1 MQNEQRKRNLES
13 SFEKEGKRVKTVV
26 NQNDEALAT
35 TQRYHRPSNPSA
47 TTFTFLPYHLYIL
60 KSLYSDQDDKSAVW
74 DDISDFL
81 SYRNSLL
88 RKNSN
93 CTNLAELVQEATKV
107 ANEDSSIKYKS
118 TSINITE
125 PRINSKTSLS
135 FITQSQQAQKLSL
148 TSPFK
153 SDIHD
158 KALSTC
164 SFQFQLQPTT
174 RERYQRQHQHYYQQH
189 TLHPIHMHGNY
200 HRHNHQ
206 MTTSTTN
213 IQSMNLVMAL
223 LRKQHQRSVDTAK
236 KESQPFLSLMDVVR
250 KEVQS
255 LSNEINQL
263 KFNHFENITY
273 DEKSTNIV
281 NEVLLAARKLDHDG
295 KEEDNMNELSS
306 LLCMRGL
313 WKALGHSLET
323 VLFQE
328 YNHGN

>member
-1 MQNEQRKRNLES
+1 MNNEQRKRNLES
-13 SFEKEGKRVKTVV
+13 AFEKEGKRVKTI

-35 TQRYHRPSNPSA
+35 TQRYHRPNPSA
-47 TTFTFLPYHLYIL
+47 TTFTFLPYHLSIL
-60 KSLYSDQDDKSAVW
+60 KSLYSDQDDKCDVW

-81 SYRNSLL
+81 SHRNSLL

-93 CTNLAELVQEATKV
+93 CTNLSELVQEATKV

-125 PRINSKTSLS
+125 PRTNSKTSLS

-164 SFQFQLQPTT
+164 SFQFQPTT
-174 RERYQRQHQHYYQQH
+174 RERYQRQHQQYYQH
-189 TLHPIHMHGNY
+189 HIHHPIHMHGNY
-200 HRHNHQ
+200 RRHNHQ
-206 MTTSTTN
+206 MTTSTIS

-250 KEVQS
+250 NEVQS
-255 LSNEINQL
+255 LSDEINQL
-263 KFNHFENITY
+263 KSNHFENITY
-273 DEKSTNIV
+273 DEKSTNTV
-281 NEVLLAARKLDHDG
+281 NGVLLAARKFDHDG

-306 LLCMRGL
+306 LLCKRGL
-313 WKALGHSLET
+313 WKADRKS
-323 VLFQE
+323 VV
-328 YNHGN
+328 